1 MPELALVEERP
12 GLGGLCGRDLLRI
25 DDLAAGELLA
35 LLDLAERLKALQHER
50 IPHPMLP
57 GRSLAMI
64 FEKPSTRTR
73 VSFEVGMAQLG
84 GHAVHLATAESQLG
98 RGEPIA
104 DTGAVLSRYVDAI
117 MIRTGAH
124 ARVEALAQ
132 AASVPVV
139 NGLTDEHHPC
149 QALADLMVLRERLG
163 ELEGRR
169 LAWVGDG
176 LNNVCHS
183 LLTAAAMAGM
193 EVVVASPEGYAPDPE
208 VVAAAAAPVAV
219 VEDPRAAVSG
229 ADAVVTDTWTSMGQ
243 EQEAE
248 WRRIAFS
255 GYTVDERMM
264 AAADADAVFM
274 HCLPAHRG
282 EEVTP
287 EVIDGPQSVVVE
299 QAENRLHLQKAL
311 MVALAGGTWN
321 RTPRKTRRRA
331 SQAQPIGA

>member
-1 MPELALVEERP
+1 
-12 GLGGLCGRDLLRI
+12 
-25 DDLAAGELLA
+25 
-35 LLDLAERLKALQHER
+35 
-50 IPHPMLP
+50 
-57 GRSLAMI
+57 
-64 FEKPSTRTR
+64 
-73 VSFEVGMAQLG
+73 MAQLG

-117 MIRTGAH
+117 MIRTHAH
-124 ARVEALAQ
+124 ARVEELAA

-193 EVVVASPEGYAPDPE
+193 EVVVASPEGYAPGPD
-208 VVAAAAAPVAV
+208 VVAAAAAPVTV
-219 VEDPRAAVSG
+219 LDDPQAAVRG

-243 EQEAE
+243 EEE
-248 WRRIAFS
+248 RDRRLRDLGPYQVNARLLE
-255 GYTVDERMM
+255 G
-264 AAADADAVFM
+264 AAPGHVVL
-274 HCLPAHRG
+274 HCLPAHCG
-282 EEVTP
+282 EEITQDVLW
-287 EVIDGPQSVVVE
+287 GPSSAAWDE
-299 QAENRLHLQKAL
+299 AENRLHAQKAL
-311 MVALAGGTWN
+311 LAM
-321 RTPRKTRRRA
+321 
-331 SQAQPIGA
+331 IVE